1 MHGYYRSRSWIH
13 GAYAILWGCN
23 ASIGGGSCAPPGKA
37 VMTVHSNKIY
47 RESGR
52 ACPFSSGCDIACGM
66 SYTNASM
73 LSIADFEAKC
83 GLGTGASVH
92 PVPSGDEIV
101 KWSRTLLWDSV
112 APTAP

>member
-1 MHGYYRSRSWIH
+1 MARIH

-37 VMTVHSNKIY
+37 VMAVRGNKIY

-52 ACPFSSGCDIACGM
+52 DCPFSSGCDIACGM
-66 SYTNASM
+66 ASTNASM

-83 GLGTGASVH
+83 GLGGGASVH
-92 PVPSGDEIV
+92 PTPSSSKIEE
-101 KWSRTLLWDSV
+101 WSRALLSIPAV
-112 APTAP
+112 RRS